1 MDLLQLRYF
10 QVVARTEH
18 MSKAAEELY
27 IAQPSLSK
35 TILRLEKELGVPLF
49 DRQGR
54 SIRLNQFGKEFLEH
68 VKQIFHELEEGKRK
82 VRDMAGLEQG
92 SISLIAASLSF
103 FPDLLHS
110 FQIAHPA
117 VHFKLSQ
124 CMVSE
129 MLPRL
134 ENGSCDFCFS
144 SSPLLKHVIQWQ
156 PLHIGEILLVVPNG
170 HRLAG
175 RDTVPLRE
183 LADEGVVIEK
193 VGHGLRDLIDGF
205 FQQAGITPHIICEV
219 DEPATILGFVKAGLG
234 VAFAPELVKRQ
245 INERALTTV
254 HLSHPTCQTTFGLA
268 WHKEHFLSQ
277 AACTFREFVVEYCA
291 RLKLLA

>member
-35 TILRLEKELGVPLF
+35 TILRLEKELGVSLF

-54 SIRLNQFGKEFLEH
+54 SIRLNQFGKEFLAH
-68 VKQIFHELEEGKRK
+68 VEQIFHELEEGQRK
-82 VRDMAGLEQG
+82 IRDMAGLEQG
-92 SISLIAASLSF
+92 NISLIAAALTF

-110 FQIAHPA
+110 FQLAHPA
-117 VHFKLSQ
+117 VHFQLSQ

-144 SSPLLKHVIQWQ
+144 SIPLIKQGIQWH
-156 PLHIGEILLVVPNG
+156 PLHVGEILLFVPNE

-183 LADEGVVIEK
+183 VANEGVVIEK

-205 FQQAGITPHIICEV
+205 FQQAGIMPRIVCEV
-219 DEPATILGFVKAGLG
+219 NEPTTILGFVKARLG
-234 VAFAPELVKRQ
+234 VAFAPELVKGQ
-245 INERALTTV
+245 IDEQDLTTI
-254 HLSHPTCQTTFGLA
+254 HLTQPTCQSTFGLA
-268 WHKEHFLSQ
+268 WHEKHFLSQ

-291 RLKLLA
+291 RLESLA